1 MNDLVATAGSI
12 GPWAWIVA
20 GLVLLG
26 LELMAP
32 GVFLMWFGIAAL
44 LTGGIAFLTDFTWQI
59 DLLIFVVLAI
69 AAVIVGRRTFN
80 RGTGEQ
86 PLLNQRAQ
94 RLVGTTYVLAEPI
107 VDGQG
112 RVRIDDTMW
121 RISGPD
127 LPAGARVRVAGVDGT
142 LLTVERAG

>member
-69 AAVIVGRRTFN
+69 VAVIVGRRTFN